1 MLEITLQTN
10 PKLVSNEE
18 LLEYKQ
24 YLKEK
29 IKQYKSQLL
38 KVNRVIKQRNLSE
51 AEND

>member
-1 MLEITLQTN
+1 MLEIMLQTN
-10 PKLVSNEE
+10 KKLVSNEE

-38 KVNRVIKQRNLSE
+38 KVNRVIKSRNLSE
-51 AEND
+51 VEDE